1 MTKTTYLAIQSSYHT
16 TDIALIQD
24 NSCLERRFYTDRKA
38 SSHLVPY
45 IDSLLND
52 HGKSLSDLAFIAVD
66 KGPGAFTTLRVTI
79 ATLNG
84 IAFARN
90 IPLIGI
96 DGLKALSHE
105 VFTDC
110 TRNEKTLPEIIII
123 MLNAYNNDVYF
134 LISSVEKTGTTI
146 IDFGYKNI
154 NQLLNELSTL
164 YSGKKI
170 VLAGN
175 ALSLHQE
182 IINQNLEGKLVISNS
197 PLQIASATTIALLG
211 FESFKAKT
219 DLVSRIIPNYL
230 KTLDFPL
237 PKKN

>member
-16 TDIALIQD
+16 TDIALVED
-24 NSCLERRFYTDRKA
+24 NSCLERRLYTDRKA

-84 IAFARN
+84 IAFAHK
-90 IPLIGI
+90 IPLVGI

-110 TRNEKTLPEIIII
+110 ARQEKILLEIIVI

-134 LISSVEKTGTTI
+134 LISSVEKTGARVI
-146 IDFGYKNI
+146 NFGYKNI
-154 NQLLNELSTL
+154 NQLLDELSML
-164 YSGKKI
+164 YSRKKM

-175 ALSLHQE
+175 AIPLHQE
-182 IINQNLEGKLVISNS
+182 LITQALEDKAVINNS
-197 PLQIASATTIALLG
+197 PLQIASALTIASLG
-211 FESFKAKT
+211 FESFKTKT
-219 DLVSRIIPNYL
+219 DLVSMIIPNYL
-230 KTLDFPL
+230 KSLNFPL
-237 PKKN
+237 PKKS